1 MPYEE
6 FKSHGHGLA
15 MGFPGMGGVN
25 GWVCLYGSK

>member
-1 MPYEE
+1 MSYE

-25 GWVCLYGSK
+25 GWVCLDDSK